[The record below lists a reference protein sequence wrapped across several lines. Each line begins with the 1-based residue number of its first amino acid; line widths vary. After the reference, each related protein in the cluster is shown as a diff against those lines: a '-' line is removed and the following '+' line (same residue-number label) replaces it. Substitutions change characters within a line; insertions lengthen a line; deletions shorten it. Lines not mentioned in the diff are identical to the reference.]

1 MTSTPIYI
9 SHLLPPPVFW
19 QQQYSLASRDSELE
33 PFQVCKLNGIGVLP
47 WSPLKGS
54 ASLFTSI
61 IIDRFYTVLFSAL
74 GQTHCAHVVCDSVC
88 VCACVCVRACVRV
101 CVCVCVCLCV
111 CVCACV
117 RERAYGRAS
126 VRECLCVCV
135 CARAR
140 ARVRAC
146 VRA

>member
-1 MTSTPIYI
+1 M
-9 SHLLPPPVFW
+9 
-19 QQQYSLASRDSELE
+19 
-33 PFQVCKLNGIGVLP
+33 CKLNGIGVLP

-88 VCACVCVRACVRV
+88 VCACVCVRACVRA

-111 CVCACV
+111 CVCV
-117 RERAYGRAS
+117 P
-126 VRECLCVCV
+126 CLICC
-135 CARAR
+135 CCLLLLMIFTSYSEYAGLDHTLTQKWD
-140 ARVRAC
+140 
-146 VRA
+146 